1 MQIKI
6 ERPDPDY
13 PIVWVH
19 VPLTTN
25 VDHSGIAHILEEK
38 RITLLGRWGT
48 HIEKGSATGFKAP
61 ALLEDEHKKPTK
73 RRGPYK
79 RSAKK

>member
-1 MQIKI
+1 MRIEIK
-6 ERPDPDY
+6 RPDPDY

-19 VPLTTN
+19 VPLTTDI
-25 VDHSGIAHILEEK
+25 DHSGIGHILEEK

-48 HIEKGSATGFKAP
+48 HMEKGNATTFRAP
-61 ALLEDEHKKPTK
+61 ALLEDEHEKPRK

-79 RSAKK
+79 KRK